1 MKLSAKDYFK
11 YGQIGLG
18 LCLLICLFIT
28 PDYFFSFDQGGVS
41 NYGTESKTQILFTL
55 GFGFS
60 ALGSLL
66 AVKYLPLKFSRRL
79 AMRAMLTILA
89 VLYLAVLA
97 TTYSYKIN
105 DFYRTIH
112 EWSAIGLFVYMSAL
126 AIWLRF
132 WQAREQTLVCRW
144 FWLFVI
150 GLLTAI
156 LTFFGVIH
164 LLFTAQIISGLA
176 FAMIVNNALKNTKK
190 VL

>member
-1 MKLSAKDYFK
+1 MEPKYF
-11 YGQIGLG
+11 L
-18 LCLLICLFIT
+18 
-28 PDYFFSFDQGGVS
+28 SFDQGGVS
-41 NYGTESKTQILFTL
+41 NYGTLSETQVFFTIGFALASL
-55 GFGFS
+55 G
-60 ALGSLL
+60 
-66 AVKYLPLKFSRRL
+66 
-79 AMRAMLTILA
+79 
-89 VLYLAVLA
+89 AVLA
-97 TTYSYKIN
+97 SKFMGQGYKSAGVFRILLVIHGLRYISVLVTTYPYKVN
-105 DFYRTIH
+105 EFYRSLH
-112 EWSAIGLFVYMSAL
+112 EWSAIGLFVYMSVL

-176 FAMIVNNALKNTKK
+176 FAMVVNNALKNTKK